1 VEVRVIVLRWLGA
14 LLIAAVMLVE
24 YPILKLEDRWRYT
37 RAAKSLGFNLGR
49 VLSRV
54 TDSSL
59 VQHGF
64 TIVSLRPGDLRDVVD
79 SIRAEARAAG
89 YVELDE
95 PRAAWHV
102 QPQKRPGGSPPLELR
117 FWPPPGLTSLTLSA
131 FGAGEAIVS
140 SWSRHARSVT
150 VPPGHTGLQIRLT

>member
-1 VEVRVIVLRWLGA
+1 MTVLRWLGA

-24 YPILKLEDRWRYT
+24 HPIHKLQDRWRYS

-49 VLSRV
+49 VRSRV
-54 TDSSL
+54 TDPSL

-64 TIVSLRPGDLRDVVD
+64 TIVSLRPGDVRDVVH

-89 YVELDE
+89 YLELEE
-95 PRAAWHV
+95 PRAEWPV
-102 QPQKRPGGSPPLELR
+102 QQHQWPGGSPPLELR

-131 FGAGEAIVS
+131 FGSGETIAP
-140 SWSRHARSVT
+140 SWSKRARCVT
-150 VPPGHTGLQIRLT
+150 VPSGHTGLQIRLT